1 MTNLNH
7 DYPFGGRYP
16 LPATRSLS
24 VVGSPRKQSYLCTIT
39 KTYIPNPPKNRILL
53 LLDALLNFSSSFSL
67 VERKLIKFTGG
78 WWLMYLQT

>member
-53 LLDALLNFSSSFSL
+53 DALLNFSSSFSL
-67 VERKLIKFTGG
+67 VERKLNSLEAGG
-78 WWLMYLQT
+78 